1 MISSESY
8 RADPCAVLSIPYW
21 KNKNITLPNNMKIVH
36 DTKFS
41 AAYLEE
47 YTDEIYF
54 RLYHALENIPEIV
67 LEDYEIVTATQN
79 DMMAFV
85 DIINRSYTDLAVTY
99 EQLEEYTKTEVYAP
113 ELWIGV
119 RDTKTGKFVGCGIA
133 DYDREMKELI
143 LEWIQVVPQYRG
155 LKIGQLIVCELL
167 ARKKDIAEFA
177 TVSGKVDNITDP
189 EKLYRKCG
197 FTGSDVWHILRKRS

>member
-1 MISSESY
+1 MISSENY

-85 DIINRSYTDLAVTY
+85 DIINRSYT
-99 EQLEEYTKTEVYAP
+99 

-177 TVSGKVDNITDP
+177 TVSGKVNNMTDP